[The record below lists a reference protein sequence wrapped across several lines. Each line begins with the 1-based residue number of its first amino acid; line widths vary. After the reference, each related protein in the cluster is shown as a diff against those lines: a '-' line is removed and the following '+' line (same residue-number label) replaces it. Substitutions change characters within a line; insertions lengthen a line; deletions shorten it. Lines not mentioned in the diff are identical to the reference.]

1 MPAVTTITDPSG
13 FDWILDGTLGL
24 WEAQG
29 KKGFHAP
36 TYEHYRDESPAIAG
50 GFYRGTRAIPRE
62 LFLPII
68 IRDQNR
74 DNVLAQRRALIRAIA
89 PHKGQCTIKSAWP
102 DGSSRSIRCRYLD
115 GIDAGEQGAGEW
127 GITVLK
133 YGLRFIADDPYTF
146 GDQFDEQWDFTAATR
161 LEIPIP
167 GADTFY
173 EVVSSPLLADGS
185 IIDNTGDVDS
195 YPSWTFIGPFTQVTL
210 GNNESGKSFT
220 LLYTAAT
227 SANKLFV
234 VTDPGETSI
243 VDESGTNR
251 WDSLT
256 AGYSLWPL
264 TPGTNTI
271 DVALVGAG
279 AGTSALMSYSPR
291 FEAD

>member
-13 FDWILDGTLGL
+13 FDWILDGTLGM

-36 TYEHYRDESPAIAG
+36 TYIHYRDESPAIAG
-50 GFYRGTRAIPRE
+50 GFFRGSRAIPRE
-62 LFLPII
+62 LFLPVV

-74 DNVLAQRRALIRAIA
+74 DNVLARRRELIRAIA
-89 PHKGQCTIKSAWP
+89 PHKGECVIKSAWP
-102 DGSSRSIRCRYLD
+102 DGSPRSIRCRYID

-146 GDQFDEQWDFTAATR
+146 GDQLDEQWDFTAATR
-161 LEIPIP
+161 LELPMP

-173 EVVSSPLLADGS
+173 EVVTSPLLSDGS
-185 IIDNTGDVDS
+185 LITNTGDVDA

-210 GNNESGKSFT
+210 GNSTTGKSFT
-220 LLYTAAT
+220 MLYTAAT
-227 SANKLFV
+227 NANKLFV
-234 VTDPGETSI
+234 VTAPGETSI
-243 VDESGTNR
+243 VDENGVNR
-251 WDSLT
+251 WDTLT

-264 TPGTNTI
+264 IQGDNVI

-279 AGTSALMSYSPR
+279 TGTSALMSYRPQY
-291 FEAD
+291 EAD